1 MLHQVLTALLLMG
14 VCLTVLMVTIVPKA
28 TLVAE
33 ATPRPSR
40 APMPIAPRATA
51 ELPEMRVTGS
61 IDRWDN
67 EGGASGLRHRQG
79 AADRP
84 VND

>member
-51 ELPEMRVTGS
+51 ELPEMRDQVRRGPPGRGRFPPGFLT
-61 IDRWDN
+61 
-67 EGGASGLRHRQG
+67 
-79 AADRP
+79 RP
-84 VND
+84 GQ